1 MKKRKYETKKIKPYN
16 TARIKSRN
24 FLINISYNGVKQED
38 LFDRSFVFDIYVLTT
53 KNINPFS
60 LERKIFDVK
69 DREMINM
76 FWEDCNEP
84 SFYKHICRP
93 DNFLYLNRKRV
104 IYLRVAQIVM
114 NYIETDENNF
124 GKLKRKL
131 IENQKIFQY
140 VYASAYPEINSF
152 VEKRG
157 VDMRNNLHLK
167 FKEWKNRIKYSK
179 KTVDGYFSKP

>member
-1 MKKRKYETKKIKPYN
+1 MKNRKYETKKIKPYN

-24 FLINISYNGVKQED
+24 FLINISYNRVKDED

-60 LERKIFDVK
+60 LERKIFDVN

-84 SFYKHICRP
+84 SFYKHICRL
-93 DNFLYLNRKRV
+93 DNFLYLNRKNV
-104 IYLRVAQIVM
+104 IYSRMAQIVM

-124 GKLKRKL
+124 LQAKEKTNRKSKDISICLRKRL
-131 IENQKIFQY
+131 
-140 VYASAYPEINSF
+140 
-152 VEKRG
+152 
-157 VDMRNNLHLK
+157 
-167 FKEWKNRIKYSK
+167 
-179 KTVDGYFSKP
+179 T

>member
-1 MKKRKYETKKIKPYN
+1 MKNRKYETKKIKPCN

-24 FLINISYNGVKQED
+24 FLINISYNRVKDED

-60 LERKIFDVK
+60 LERKIFDVN

-84 SFYKHICRP
+84 SFYKHICRL
-93 DNFLYLNRKRV
+93 DNFLYLNRKNV
-104 IYLRVAQIVM
+104 IYSRMAQIVM

-124 GKLKRKL
+124 LQAKEKTNRKSKDISICLRKRL
-131 IENQKIFQY
+131 
-140 VYASAYPEINSF
+140 
-152 VEKRG
+152 
-157 VDMRNNLHLK
+157 
-167 FKEWKNRIKYSK
+167 
-179 KTVDGYFSKP
+179 T

>member
-24 FLINISYNGVKQED
+24 FLINISYNRVKDED

-60 LERKIFDVK
+60 LERKIFDVN

-84 SFYKHICRP
+84 SFYKHICRL
-93 DNFLYLNRKRV
+93 DNFLYLNRKNV
-104 IYLRVAQIVM
+104 IYSRMAQIVM

-124 GKLKRKL
+124 LQAKEKTNRKSKDISICLRKRL
-131 IENQKIFQY
+131 
-140 VYASAYPEINSF
+140 
-152 VEKRG
+152 
-157 VDMRNNLHLK
+157 
-167 FKEWKNRIKYSK
+167 
-179 KTVDGYFSKP
+179 T